1 MTPHVG
7 ERFDR
12 HSEHFLLEL
21 EEARETG
28 TKVCGVYCI
37 FAPVELIHAAGAVPA
52 GLCGKQETP
61 IPSAEEALP
70 ANLCP
75 LIKSSYGYAV
85 TETCPFFN
93 AADFIVGETTCDG
106 KKKMFEL
113 MGRIKPLH
121 LMHLPYTAAEPA
133 GFDFWYAEIK
143 RFKTFLEEQ
152 TGQTVYDRELK
163 TQIRIYNRIR
173 KAFQRLL
180 ELNLPGRNPVGGMAL
195 LPAMESKGF
204 IMDPGAYLEKVE
216 RFAADLEASGKQLE
230 DHTGKP
236 RILLTG
242 TPLGKGSEKVLRLI
256 EKAGAVVVCMENCT
270 GIKGMYNLVDENTQD
285 PLAAVAR
292 RYLET
297 PCSCMTPN
305 TGRIRLIGE
314 LARQFDIHGV
324 VDLSWQCCLT
334 YQIEAESVETS
345 VTEDLE
351 IPYIHIATDYST
363 SDTGQLS
370 VRIEAFIELL
380 DR

>member
-1 MTPHVG
+1 MTSTVTD
-7 ERFDR
+7 RFDR
-12 HSEHFLLEL
+12 HAEHFLLEL
-21 EEARETG
+21 EEARDAG
-28 TKVCGVYCI
+28 IKVCGVYCI
-37 FAPVELIHAAGAVPA
+37 FAPVELIHAAGVIPA
-52 GLCGKQETP
+52 GLCGKQEAP
-61 IPSAEEALP
+61 IPAAEKSLP

-93 AADFIVGETTCDG
+93 ASDFIVGETTCDG

-121 LMHLPYTAAEPA
+121 LMHLPYTKDEPA
-133 GFDFWYAEIK
+133 GFDFWYTEIL
-143 RFKTFLEEQ
+143 RFKAFLETQ
-152 TGQTVYDRELK
+152 TGRTVEDRDINK
-163 TQIRIYNRIR
+163 QIRLYNRIR
-173 KAFQRLL
+173 KSFQHLL

-204 IMDPGAYLEKVE
+204 IMDPATYLEKVE
-216 RFAADLEASGKQLE
+216 RLTADLSSSGKQLE

-256 EKAGAVVVCMENCT
+256 EEAGAVVVCMENCT
-270 GIKGMYNLVDENTQD
+270 GIKGMYSLVDENAED
-285 PLAAVAR
+285 PLEALAR

-305 TGRIRLIGE
+305 TGRVRLIGE
-314 LARQFDIHGV
+314 LIRRFDIQGV

-334 YQIEAESVETS
+334 YQIEAESMEKS

-351 IPYIHIATDYST
+351 IPYIHIVTDYST
-363 SDTGQLS
+363 CDTGQLG
-370 VRIEAFIELL
+370 VRIEAFIELI